1 MDKTNNRTFPTIA
14 DKKITEALNKQEA
27 YQVRERILSENI
39 QGSMVSRRLLWL
51 LGKTELGNIRQIL
64 DIGSWHLNQSYEF
77 SIIFEN
83 ARIDAFEPVP
93 DSYQFCLSEREQK
106 IDEQKKN
113 RISVHNLAL
122 SNAAGEIPFYP

>member
-1 MDKTNNRTFPTIA
+1 MAKNTNHISAPIA
-14 DKKITEALNKQEA
+14 DNKITEVLNKQEA
-27 YQVRERILSENI
+27 YHVRERILSENI
-39 QGSMVSRRLLWL
+39 RGSMVSRRLLWL

-93 DSYQFCLSEREQK
+93 DSYQFFVPSEPR
-106 IDEQKKN
+106 
-113 RISVHNLAL
+113 
-122 SNAAGEIPFYP
+122 FC